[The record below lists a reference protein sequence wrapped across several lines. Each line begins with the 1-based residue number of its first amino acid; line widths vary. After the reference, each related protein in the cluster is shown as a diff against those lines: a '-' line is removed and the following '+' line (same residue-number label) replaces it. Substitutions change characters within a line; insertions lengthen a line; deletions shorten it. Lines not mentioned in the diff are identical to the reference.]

1 MGTEGPAWSRAARG
15 RGAGRQFP
23 AWAPLCPWG
32 EWPGGGHGGPRAVAR
47 GNHRDTR
54 GRQRRAK
61 VPPRFHDQN
70 FALPCARRPFP
81 QSAARCRVTGVGQ
94 ILGWAATGGARAGH
108 LADRCGT
115 RGVWRGL
122 SGGEGRSPEGGP
134 PPDSPDPAAGSPR
147 ATLAGPAAPA
157 AGPAWAAVACP
168 RVPHVA
174 PGRLAPV
181 MFSPCHADQLA
192 IL

>member
-1 MGTEGPAWSRAARG
+1 MPGT
-15 RGAGRQFP
+15 
-23 AWAPLCPWG
+23 
-32 EWPGGGHGGPRAVAR
+32 WP
-47 GNHRDTR
+47 
-54 GRQRRAK
+54 
-61 VPPRFHDQN
+61 
-70 FALPCARRPFP
+70 
-81 QSAARCRVTGVGQ
+81 TGVGP
-94 ILGWAATGGARAGH
+94 GASGGAFPEAKGAAPRA
-108 LADRCGT
+108 A
-115 RGVWRGL
+115 
-122 SGGEGRSPEGGP
+122 PGP

-147 ATLAGPAAPA
+147 ATPVAPA